1 MSLSVSQQ
9 VVRMA
14 SSSFVPNRWR
24 SIMRKAG
31 AIFGCDAALTLS
43 YDFSFWTSW
52 IGIAVQVLSFYF
64 ISKLM
69 GSSPKFGYGG
79 HPARY
84 FDFIVV
90 NLAFV
95 RFQATAIQC
104 FQNAV
109 RNDQLAGT
117 LEAIIA
123 TPTSLPVII
132 LSRGLWAFTL
142 TFMQVVLFMVLA
154 VLLGLSLAHV
164 NVLSV
169 IVFTILTIACMSPL
183 GVMSAASIM
192 TFKQT
197 GGTGFVMGGLTQLLG
212 GVLFPVSTLPAMLQY
227 VSWAL
232 PITHALDGIRGAVH
246 GATLAQLAPEVIWL
260 SIAAAILLPLSLW
273 SFGRAVERAKM
284 DGTLGHY

>member
-1 MSLSVSQQ
+1 MSLSALR
-9 VVRMA
+9 RMNLKT
-14 SSSFVPNRWR
+14 SSLPIPHRWR
-24 SIMRKAG
+24 SVMRKAG
-31 AIFGCDAALTLS
+31 AIFGCDAALSLS

-95 RFQATAIQC
+95 RFQATAVQC
-104 FQNAV
+104 FQSAI
-109 RNDQLAGT
+109 RNDQMAGT
-117 LEAIIA
+117 LEAVMA
-123 TPTSLPVII
+123 TPTTLPVII

-142 TFMQVVLFMVLA
+142 TFMQVALFMVLA
-154 VLLGLSLAHV
+154 VVLGLNLSHA
-164 NVLSV
+164 NILSV
-169 IVFTILTIACMSPL
+169 IVFTALTIACMSPL

-212 GVLFPVSTLPAMLQY
+212 GVLFPISTLPLILQY
-227 VSWAL
+227 VSWGL
-232 PITHALDGIRGAVH
+232 PITHALNGIRGAVH
-246 GATLAQLAPEVIWL
+246 GANLLQLAPEAIWL
-260 SIAAAILLPLSLW
+260 TIAAAVLLPLSLW
-273 SFGRAVERAKM
+273 SFGRAVQRAKM